1 MEAKQTETSSLAGSS
16 ESVRL
21 YTEPAGVSRGAG
33 IQDNGLA
40 LGLGAG
46 PAASATTE
54 PLLQRPAP
62 ASPEHSARRSYKWR
76 WVVLTVFFL
85 NLGMNNMVWI
95 TLAPVADVIRC
106 YYDISTTWVN
116 TTTTVGMATYVLFF
130 LPCVWFLDR
139 YGLRATLVMASITNA
154 LGTAVRVAGTGTYRT
169 SSN

>member
-1 MEAKQTETSSLAGSS
+1 MDAKTETSSLAGSS

-154 LGTAVRVAGTGTYRT
+154 LGTAVRVAGTGT
-169 SSN
+169 